1 MAKSSSPPEWKP
13 FTTDQYRE
21 AIFRLVHFS
30 TKTINSNA
38 KAVGIRLSTTDTRP
52 LRYLC
57 ASSVLASG
65 CPLPLDYLTNSGP
78 AATIAKQVDQV
89 LTGQLPDDADPDD
102 VALIRALYRQA
113 SREPWVTGMGKVS
126 PRVRQL
132 FLPRDDGGYVAIT
145 PITSSGLTATVRERT
160 QANLERWREAK
171 DNDEGDPDHP
181 VIRRLRTAYL
191 GFGGDN
197 AQNIGRLPN
206 RGLVQYP
213 LFFSAPR
220 DNRSVREQYLA
231 AYRGVWPLL
240 NRTIMTELRDTL
252 VPLLVR
258 EGGELPSN
266 LRTRELVDRF
276 IDRLMS
282 SLLHRADHAR
292 HEAQKILVQET
303 TAAKPDDATTDQPAE
318 DEPIDLWRH
327 LPRVQQGLLEPGLRD
342 RAWRQ
347 ALSSL
352 LAQSIKDYRYP
363 DETRQGRPGFDRA
376 WLVRIENRIE
386 EALP

>member
-13 FTTDQYRE
+13 FTADQYRE

-38 KAVGIRLSTTDTRP
+38 RAVGIRLSTPDARP

-57 ASSVLASG
+57 ATSALASG
-65 CPLPLDYLTNSGP
+65 CALPLDYLTNSGP

-89 LTGQLPDDADPDD
+89 LTGRLPDDADPDD
-102 VALIRALYRQA
+102 VTLIRALYRQA
-113 SREPWVTGMGKVS
+113 NREPWETSMEKVS

-132 FLPRDDGGYVAIT
+132 FLPCDDGSYVAIT

-160 QANLERWREAK
+160 QANLERWREAR
-171 DNDEGDPDHP
+171 DNDEGDPDRP
-181 VIRRLRTAYL
+181 GIRRLRTAYL

-252 VPLLVR
+252 LPLMAR

-276 IDRLMS
+276 IDRLVS
-282 SLLHRADHAR
+282 SLLQRAEQAHREAR
-292 HEAQKILVQET
+292 EVLARQS
-303 TAAKPDDATTDQPAE
+303 AASDPDAAVSDPAGEDA
-318 DEPIDLWRH
+318 PIHPWSH
-327 LPRVQQGLLEPGLRD
+327 LPGVQQGLLHPEQRD
-342 RAWRQ
+342 RAWRR

-352 LAQSIKDYRYP
+352 LAQSIKDYTYP
-363 DETRQGRPGFDRA
+363 DEARHGRPGFDRA